1 MANLGNVGQ
10 AVKSAPPSAT
20 QFTLWASWPEVG
32 TAASVALHR
41 STGNYFTTAPKAP
54 GRAAAI
60 PASGTVSL
68 TQNGF
73 PVDQQ
78 GGTGTVYFY
87 DLDDGTY
94 FATQADT
101 GKVWRVDVAGATVTV
116 TPVGGGSAPTTHAAA
131 FVMA

>member
-10 AVKSAPPSAT
+10 AVKNLPPAVT
-20 QFTLWASWPEVG
+20 QFTIWAVWPDVG
-32 TAASVALHR
+32 ASAAVVLPRAA
-41 STGNYFTTAPKAP
+41 GNYFTTVPKEP
-54 GRAAAI
+54 GRAVAI

-78 GGTGTVYFY
+78 GGSGTVYFY

-94 FATQADT
+94 FATHADT
-101 GKVWRVDVAGATVTV
+101 GKVWRVDVAGADVTV
-116 TPVGGGSAPTTHAAA
+116 TPVGGSAPTTHAAA

>member
-10 AVKSAPPSAT
+10 VAKSSPPAAT
-20 QFTLWASWPEVG
+20 QFTLWAIWPEVG
-32 TAASVALHR
+32 APAAVALPR
-41 STGNYFTTAPKAP
+41 SVGNYFTTVPKAP

-78 GGTGTVYFY
+78 GGAGTVYFY
-87 DLDDGTY
+87 DLDDGVY

-101 GKVWRVDVAGATVTV
+101 GKVWRVDVTGATVTV
-116 TPVGGGSAPTTHAAA
+116 TPIGGSTPTTHAAA

>member
-10 AVKSAPPSAT
+10 VAKSAPPAAT

-32 TAASVALHR
+32 ARSAAPVAR
-41 STGNYFTTAPKAP
+41 STGNYFTAVPKEP

-78 GGTGTVYFY
+78 GGSGTVYFY

-94 FATQADT
+94 FATHADT
-101 GKVWRVDVAGATVTV
+101 GKVWRVDVAGADVTV
-116 TPVGGGSAPTTHAAA
+116 TPVGGSAPTTHAAA

>member
-1 MANLGNVGQ
+1 MANLGNVGL
-10 AVKSAPPSAT
+10 AVKNLPPAVT
-20 QFTLWASWPEVG
+20 QFTIWAVWPDVG
-32 TAASVALHR
+32 ASAALVLPRAA
-41 STGNYFTTAPKAP
+41 GNYFTTVPKEP

-78 GGTGTVYFY
+78 GGAGTVYFY
-87 DLDDGTY
+87 DLDDGVY

-101 GKVWRVDVAGATVTV
+101 GKVWRIDVAGGTVTV
-116 TPVGGGSAPTTHAAA
+116 TPIGGSTPTTHAAA